1 MNLRLPLRISILSV
15 ALSFGLGVVAQCEAD
30 TTIYLADFE
39 FIPSVLTLT
48 PGTTVAFIN
57 GQGLHN
63 VDGTSENNPE
73 SFFLEEAEGTME
85 GTCMGV
91 VTFGIPG
98 VYEFS
103 SSVGVQ
109 AQLGM
114 TGTIVVDAF
123 DLNDALGTISSCCF
137 ESGFVFQTYYP
148 EELTGTDNYTVFV
161 ANAEA
166 VDEALALMNLNQWD
180 MIGFS
185 DMPDA
190 LAYCIVPGTYLAADL
205 SDGLTLPT
213 ILGQNLTVSSG
224 ESGLVVD
231 QSNIVQADILAFN
244 GVLHVIDKILVPA
257 GYPQATVLD
266 VIQQSPDHAVFET
279 GIFGAYLDEYL
290 QAQAIE
296 APADDPIFD
305 DPVPGP
311 FTVFAPTD
319 EAIQSYASENG
330 YDDIDDF
337 VDSQYMDEFVERH
350 IVVGYHP
357 SSDLFSGQTLIS
369 ESGATVDIEFTA
381 DGVEA
386 SGALVTTAD
395 LLAYNGVV
403 HVVKSAMPLDLPPSQ
418 GTCGSWTINKVPGSD
433 NGWGSGY
440 LDIFVNGTLLSSE
453 TLLENEEESFAMAV
467 NNGDEIDMKVRG
479 YMPGGYE
486 VVDQTGDVIFAS
498 IGQDPLGV
506 FGLKPCGTQ
515 PICGYF
521 TMQFTDPTQDGWF
534 GGSVTINSDAGPLAT
549 IEFFEYDPFWPSKT
563 FYIPAVGGELDF
575 LVAPPFLEPLLT
587 GYIVRDA
594 SNNVV
599 IDQTNDFA
607 LPLNAYDVLVCDA
620 DFTSV
625 SGPSAKTPNLT
636 VHPNP
641 SNGRVQLD
649 GLQAN
654 ATWEAT
660 LLGLDGRMQRRFKG
674 VGSTPLELSRL
685 AEGVYTLNVVV
696 ENQTNQSI
704 RVIIQ

>member
-1 MNLRLPLRISILSV
+1 MSRPFLILALLVGLSISDDV
-15 ALSFGLGVVAQCEAD
+15 KAQCEAD
-30 TTIYLADFE
+30 TVIYLADFE
-39 FIPSVLTLT
+39 FVPSTLTIT

-73 SFFLEEAEGTME
+73 SFFLEEAEGTMD

-109 AQLGM
+109 AELGM

-123 DLNDALGTISSCCF
+123 DLNEALNSIGACCF
-137 ESGFVFQTYYP
+137 EAGYVFQTYYP

-205 SDGLTLPT
+205 VDGLILPT

-224 ESGLVVD
+224 ESGLVVN
-231 QSNIVQADILAFN
+231 QSNIVQSDILAFN

-266 VIQQSPDHAVFET
+266 VIQQSPDHSVFES

-290 QAQAIE
+290 QAQSIE

-319 EAIQSYASENG
+319 EAIQAYASENG
-330 YDDIDDF
+330 YDDINDF

-357 SSDLFSGQTLIS
+357 SNDLFSGQTLIS

-418 GTCGSWTINKVPGSD
+418 GTCGSWTINKVPGSA
-433 NGWGSGY
+433 NGWGNGY

-467 NNGDEIDMKVRG
+467 NNGDEIDLKVRG
-479 YMPGGYE
+479 NMPGGYE

-498 IGQDPLGV
+498 IGQNASGV

-521 TMQFTDPTQDGWF
+521 SMEFTDPTQEGWF
-534 GGSVTINSDAGPLAT
+534 GGSVTINSDAGPVT
-549 IEFFEYDPFWPSKT
+549 NIEFFEYDPFWPSRT

-575 LVAPPFLEPLLT
+575 LVAPPFLEPLST
-587 GYIVRDA
+587 GYIIRDA
-594 SNNVV
+594 NNNVL
-599 IDQTNDFA
+599 IEQTSGFT
-607 LPLNAYDVLVCDA
+607 LPTNAYDVLVCDA

-625 SGPSAKTPNLT
+625 SGPSATIPNLT

-641 SNGRVQLD
+641 SNGRVQLG
-649 GLQAN
+649 GLEAN
-654 ATWEAT
+654 SPWAAT
-660 LLGLDGRMQRRFKG
+660 LLDLDGRMQRRFKG
-674 VGSTPLELSRL
+674 VGSTLLELSGL
-685 AEGVYTLNVVV
+685 AEGIYTLNVIL
-696 ENQTNQSI
+696 ENQTNRSI